1 MADHQQAHA
10 SLTRRSL
17 LGLIGAGAVTVAGA
31 GAASALEPPPA
42 PPPPRRPP
50 DYHGQHQ
57 QGITSPAQE
66 RLAFT
71 AVDVTGSTRADV
83 VRVLRSWTSLAAAMA
98 TGQLTGAMSAAD
110 SIDPEDL
117 AASRLTVT
125 IGLGPSLF
133 RDAAGR
139 DRFGL
144 AGAQPPS
151 FGPLPAFA
159 GDRLVPGI
167 SGGDLCVQAC
177 ADSEQVAQHAIRTL
191 LRSTKDS
198 TRARWSQSGFG
209 RVGPATGGT
218 PRNLFGFKDG
228 TANIAPDDYA
238 AQHRFVWVQAGD
250 GPAWMEGGTYVAT
263 RKIRM
268 NLETWDAENVAEQEL
283 TIGRAKGSGAPL
295 SGGSEFANPNLEARL
310 PTGHPAIDPQSHVAV
325 THPATNNGQ
334 RMLRR
339 GYNYI
344 DGTDAHG
351 RIDGGLFFIGFNRDL
366 QAQFIPMMHHLAASD
381 RMNEYVTYLSSA
393 CFAIP
398 PGTRAGGYVG
408 ETLFEG

>member
-1 MADHQQAHA
+1 MVAHQDKHA

-17 LGLIGAGAVTVAGA
+17 LGLLGAGAVTVAGA
-31 GAASALEPPPA
+31 GAVSALERPPA
-42 PPPPRRPP
+42 PPPPRRPA
-50 DYHGQHQ
+50 DFHGQHQ
-57 QGITSPAQE
+57 QGITTPAQE

-71 AVDVTGSTRADV
+71 AVDVTGTSRADIV
-83 VRVLRSWTSLAAAMA
+83 QVLRTWTSVAAAMA
-98 TGQLTGAMSAAD
+98 MGQVDGAMGAAD

-133 RDAAGR
+133 RDRTGR

-144 AGAQPPS
+144 ASAQPPS
-151 FGPLPAFA
+151 FGPLPSFA
-159 GDRLVPGI
+159 GDRIVPGL
-167 SGGDLCVQAC
+167 SGGDLCIQAC
-177 ADSEQVAQHAIRTL
+177 ADSEQVAQHAVRSL
-191 LRSTKDS
+191 LRSTRDS
-198 TRARWSQSGFG
+198 ARARWSQSGFG

-228 TANIAPDDYA
+228 TANITSDDYA
-238 AQHRFVWVQAGD
+238 AQHKFVWVQAGD
-250 GPAWMEGGTYVAT
+250 GPAWMEGGTYLAA

-268 NLETWDAENVAEQEL
+268 NLETWDAESVVEQEL

-310 PTGHPAIDPQSHVAV
+310 PDGHPAIDPQSHVAV
-325 THPATNNGQ
+325 AHPATNNGQ
-334 RMLRR
+334 RILRR

-344 DGTDAHG
+344 DGTDPQG
-351 RIDGGLFFIGFNRDL
+351 RIDGGLFFIGFNRDM
-366 QAQFIPMMHHLAASD
+366 QTQFIPMMHRLAASD
-381 RMNEYVTYLSSA
+381 RMNEYVTYLSSSA
-393 CFAIP
+393 FAIP
-398 PGTRAGGYVG
+398 PGTRSGGYVG